1 MLDTNYKHLLAA
13 FDGSKNGVKALKKAI
28 NVAKRNEAK
37 MLVAYVINL
46 SSAQFTESRPQRIRE
61 EAEAHG
67 KKIREQIESI
77 MDEADFTDYEI
88 LIENGNPK
96 TKITYDYIDDYDI
109 DLVICGHTGMDSYD
123 QMDMGSTSENIVRYS
138 SVDVMVVK

>member
-1 MLDTNYKHLLAA
+1 MLDTNYKHILAA
-13 FDGSKNGVKALKKAI
+13 FDGSNNGVKALEKAI
-28 NVAKRNEAK
+28 NVAKRNDAK

-46 SSAQFTESRPQRIRE
+46 SSGQFAESKAQKIRE
-61 EAEAHG
+61 EAALHG
-67 KKIREQIESI
+67 NEMRTKIETI
-77 MDEADFTDYEI
+77 MEKAGFIHYEI
-88 LIENGNPK
+88 LIETGNPK

-109 DLVICGHTGMDSYD
+109 DLVICGHTGMDTYD